1 MTDEFNPRLSPSGPY
16 IDGGPSPPSTT
27 TQGPQGAPGFDG
39 DPGDEGMG
47 WPGAP
52 GAAGA
57 TGAQGLQGA
66 PGFDGDV
73 GDEGFPGAPGP
84 AGPSGAQ
91 GLQGAPGYDGV
102 DGDDGAAVTGAGQA
116 AAQQLAQLVPPKGVT
131 LTAGGAQFA
140 ATNIPAY
147 NVVQGTAPVGSLGF
161 AVNSLAEWAF
171 SLRGYQPGTAITLTI
186 YWYAAAVTGNVKWQA
201 SLGAITG
208 NVDATSMEAKAYA
221 AAVATQSAVSAN
233 AKALNLTVISI
244 SGASLDSAS
253 PDDFVQLQIQ
263 RVAASASEM
272 SGNALFLF
280 AVVGFP

>member
-47 WPGAP
+47 WPGNP
-52 GAAGA
+52 GAPGA
-57 TGAQGLQGA
+57 TGATGPQGLQGA
-66 PGFDGDV
+66 PGFDGI
-73 GDEGFPGAPGP
+73 
-84 AGPSGAQ
+84 
-91 GLQGAPGYDGV
+91 
-102 DGDDGAAVTGAGQA
+102 DGDDGATAMGAGAGQSA
-116 AAQQLAQLVPPKGVT
+116 AAQLAQLVPPKGVT

-171 SLRGYQPGTAITLTI
+171 SLRGYQPGTSITVTV
-186 YWYAAAVTGNVKWQA
+186 YWYAAATTGNVKWAA

-208 NVDATSMEAKAYA
+208 NVDATSVEAKAYA
-221 AAVATQSAVSAN
+221 TAVNTQSAVSAN
-233 AKALNLTVISI
+233 AKALNLTTLII
-244 SGASLDSAS
+244 TGASLDSAS

-263 RVAASASEM
+263 RIAASASEM
-272 SGNALFLF
+272 TGSALFLF